1 MLRPSGKIFR
11 HARVVGVVFRPQV
24 VDPQDG
30 LVVAD
35 LRDRDVAVG
44 GRSTGARNEQPVV
57 PEPVEVDR
65 EVSVGDRAQ
74 HRDPLPEPQVLADAE
89 LVDGRRH

>member
-1 MLRPSGKIFR
+1 MLRPSGKVFG
-11 HARVVGVVFRPQV
+11 HARVVGVVLRPQV
-24 VDPQDG
+24 VDPQHG

-35 LRDRDVAVG
+35 LRDGDVTVCCRPAAARD
-44 GRSTGARNEQPVV
+44 EKPVI

-65 EVSVGDRAQ
+65 EVPVGDRAQ
-74 HRDPLPEPQVLADAE
+74 HRHPLTEPQVLADAE